1 MDKLLIYG
9 GELYNGLGDP
19 AINNT
24 GILVEQGIIMRMDI
38 PSIELE
44 SLLENPSIHA
54 IDATDRW
61 IMPGLIDGHCH
72 LTFGHPGWGQTL
84 PDGSTSKV
92 ELCTLRAIENAKAVL
107 ASGVTGISV
116 PGGAWFADVAVRDAV
131 NLGVT
136 QGPRI
141 FAGGRF
147 ISTYDTIADPDPSS
161 IGTPEHGIG
170 ILANTKEEM
179 VAEVRRQAKNGVDL
193 IKVGDSP
200 WGNEQMISLV
210 ELQAIT
216 DEAHRRN
223 KRVTIHARGAGSTR
237 IAAEAGVDWIMHADY
252 ARAEELVIVA
262 ERGTPIMPTLSALEV
277 ICRHGA
283 EYGIPQPIIDQVCRN
298 RDCAIAM
305 LELSREYGITL
316 LCGTDTGNSQ
326 IMKYGKYHAL
336 EMDLLMEYAGLS
348 PQEAIKA
355 ATSDNALTLGLEGKL
370 GALTPGYMADLIVVR
385 TDPAKGFASIHDPQ
399 NLEHVVK
406 AGELTKLIP
415 FRHARQGAS

>member
-1 MDKLLIYG
+1 MEKLLIYG
-9 GELYNGLGDP
+9 GKLYNGLGDP
-19 AINNT
+19 VTNNT
-24 GILVEQGIIMRMDI
+24 GILVEQGLITRMDI
-38 PSIELE
+38 PPTELA
-44 SLLENPSIHA
+44 SLLANPTFNA

-61 IMPGLIDGHCH
+61 VIPGLIDGHCH
-72 LTFGHPGWGQTL
+72 LTFGHPDWGQTL
-84 PDGSTSKV
+84 PDGSTSKA
-92 ELCTLRAIENAKAVL
+92 ELCTLRAAENAKTVL

-200 WGNEQMISLV
+200 WGDEQMISLV

-216 DEAHRRN
+216 NEAHRRN

-252 ARAEELVIVA
+252 ARAEELATVA
-262 ERGTPIMPTLSALEV
+262 ERGTPIMPTLAALEV

-283 EYGIPQPIIDQVCRN
+283 ENGVPQPIIDQIRHN

-316 LCGTDTGNSQ
+316 LCGTDTGNGS
-326 IMKYGKYHAL
+326 IMQYGKYHGL

-370 GALTPGYMADLIVVR
+370 GALAPGYMADLIVVKA
-385 TDPAKGFASIHDPQ
+385 DPAKGFASIHDPQ

-406 AGELTKLIP
+406 AGELTQPMP
-415 FRHARQGAS
+415 FRYGHRGDS